1 MTKSILK
8 NWILKN
14 CESVSI
20 GRYIGSNKYIK
31 TFYLYGDKVL
41 HSKNMESLNIWLRN
55 LMKTNTNKAIELG
68 KKIVI
73 DKNYINREDYLETV
87 GNIGY
92 LMKDN
97 FLMDNE

>member
-68 KKIVI
+68 KKIVK
-73 DKNYINREDYLETV
+73 DYINREDYLETV

-92 LMKDN
+92 LMKDT

>member
-1 MTKSILK
+1 MDKLELK
-8 NWILKN
+8 EWLLKN

-20 GRYIGSNKYIK
+20 GIYIGSNKYIK
-31 TFYLYGDKVL
+31 AFYLYGDKVL
-41 HSKNMESLNIWLRN
+41 HSRNMESLNIWLRN

-68 KKIVI
+68 KKI
-73 DKNYINREDYLETV
+73 DKNYINHKNYLETV

>member
-1 MTKSILK
+1 MTKSSLK
-8 NWILKN
+8 NFILKN

-20 GRYIGSNKYIK
+20 GIYIGSNKYIK

-41 HSKNMESLNIWLRN
+41 HSRNMESLNIWLRN

-68 KKIVI
+68 KKIVK
-73 DKNYINREDYLETV
+73 DYINREDYLETV

-92 LMKDN
+92 LMKDS

>member
-41 HSKNMESLNIWLRN
+41 HSRNMESLNIWLRN

-68 KKIVI
+68 KKIVK
-73 DKNYINREDYLETV
+73 DYINREDYLETV

>member
-1 MTKSILK
+1 MIKTDLK

-14 CESVSI
+14 CENGSI
-20 GRYIGSNKYIK
+20 QLYIGSNKYIK

-41 HSKNMESLNIWLRN
+41 HSKNI
-55 LMKTNTNKAIELG
+55 
-68 KKIVI
+68 
-73 DKNYINREDYLETV
+73 

-92 LMKDN
+92 LMKET

>member
-1 MTKSILK
+1 MTKSSLK
-8 NWILKN
+8 NFILKN
-14 CESVSI
+14 CEKGSI
-20 GRYIGSNKYIK
+20 QLYIGSNKYIK

-41 HSKNMESLNIWLRN
+41 HSRNMESLNIWLRN
-55 LMKTNTNKAIELG
+55 LMKIDTNKAIELG
-68 KKIVI
+68 KKIVK
-73 DKNYINREDYLETV
+73 DYINREDYLETV

>member
-1 MTKSILK
+1 
-8 NWILKN
+8 
-14 CESVSI
+14 
-20 GRYIGSNKYIK
+20 
-31 TFYLYGDKVL
+31 
-41 HSKNMESLNIWLRN
+41 
-55 LMKTNTNKAIELG
+55 MKTNTNKAIELG
-68 KKIVI
+68 KKYVI